1 MYWRRYAV
9 TDIPLDSSEHFDTWL
24 QQIWKEKDALMEQ
37 YLTTGR
43 FPANAEETGG
53 IAFTG
58 ERKEGFVETEVKL
71 HNWWEV
77 GKTFTVVAGFAMLAN
92 LGAKIWGRVVHGL

>member
-1 MYWRRYAV
+1 MYWQRFALK
-9 TDIPLDSSEHFDTWL
+9 DIPLESTEKFDAWI
-24 QQIWKEKDALMEQ
+24 QKRWAEKDALLEQ

-58 ERKEGFVETEVKL
+58 ERRPEYIETEVKL
-71 HNWWEV
+71 RRWYEV
-77 GKTFTVVAGFAMLAN
+77 GSLYVVVATVALLAN
-92 LGAKIWGRVVHGL
+92 AVAKVWDRVLHAK